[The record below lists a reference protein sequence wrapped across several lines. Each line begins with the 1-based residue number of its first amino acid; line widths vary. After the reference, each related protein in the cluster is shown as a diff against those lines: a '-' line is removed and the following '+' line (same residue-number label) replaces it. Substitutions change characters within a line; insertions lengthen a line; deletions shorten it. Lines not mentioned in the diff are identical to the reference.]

1 MVIRL
6 RTAFFIFLTILSIW
20 FFYIE
25 REILTP
31 FVLAGIFAYIFNP
44 IVTFL
49 SSKIKLPR
57 VMSVILI
64 WAIIIGGLSVVGM
77 FIVKQAIVESVGFKK
92 HLGEWTGMANDQ
104 INLLPD
110 FLRPTLNDSISSLQ
124 EILLTTSVSVFSVFP
139 QALSGIIDFSLFL
152 ASTIYFLNE
161 GSGIFDKFLNL
172 IPKDYRL
179 EAEILLRKINVVL
192 GRYLR
197 GQLLVILSSFL
208 MFLAFYSVL
217 GIDFALM
224 LALISGFL
232 EIVVLIGPIIA
243 GIITIIVVL
252 LTGISNFNLS
262 PLQSVL
268 VVVVGSFIVRQIQ
281 DYVVTPHIM
290 GKVVKLHPLVVLFAV
305 VAGGNLAGILGL
317 ILAVPIA
324 AVLKI
329 ILEFSFDKIN
339 ETK

>member
-139 QALSGIIDFSLFL
+139 QALSGMIDFSLFL